1 MTLNI
6 RYFTQLFLSYVLT
19 LLVAVVGLS
28 FLTGSHF
35 KGYIETTTIQNL
47 TRQLGYLESLK
58 VTNSNQISN
67 ALQTVQSLT
76 DYSLRLTIIKQ
87 NGQVF
92 YDSENNST
100 TMDNHLNRPEVISA
114 KDAGFGSAIRYSKTL
129 GKTLVYVAKKTGE
142 GQIYRLAI
150 PVNYINSEWG
160 RLSKTF
166 GVYTLIIFIFCLLVT
181 YFMSRWISA
190 PLKWTA
196 KTLRR
201 INEHKF
207 EKVKPKRSIVKE
219 INTVNDRLLEV
230 STNIS
235 SYIQKVSK
243 EKEKKDIILNNMING
258 LVVVNDSLD
267 ILLLNKAARYLC
279 FEESSES
286 TPIKLERHP
295 QIFAYLKNLMGN
307 KSVEPI
313 EIVTTDQKQ
322 VLIIGS
328 IYTESEEPRG
338 ILIAQDITR
347 LKRLESTRQKFVA
360 NVSHELKTPITLIRT
375 MVETILNSKEKG
387 IEIPNE
393 LLNRALQ
400 HTDRLNSIIDDL
412 LHLSKLETGSGTLT
426 LEATPLNHIYDVV
439 EQQCLSKAQK
449 KKIALHFHLQRI
461 RWFTAMPI

>member
-19 LLVAVVGLS
+19 LLVAIIGLS

-47 TRQLGYLESLK
+47 SRQLGYLESLQI
-58 VTNSNQISN
+58 TNANQMSDG
-67 ALQTVQSLT
+67 LQTVQSLT

-87 NGQVF
+87 DGQVF
-92 YDSENNST
+92 FDSENNST
-100 TMDNHLNRPEVISA
+100 NMDNHLNRPEVISA
-114 KDAGFGSAIRYSKTL
+114 KDAGFGSAIRYSETL
-129 GKTLVYVAKKTGE
+129 GKTLVYVAKKTSD

-150 PVNYINSEWG
+150 PVNYINTQWG

-166 GVYTLIIFIFCLLVT
+166 GVYTLIIFVFCLLVT

-235 SYIQKVSK
+235 NFIQKVSK

-295 QIFAYLKNLMGN
+295 QIFAYLKNLM
-307 KSVEPI
+307 K
-313 EIVTTDQKQ
+313 
-322 VLIIGS
+322 
-328 IYTESEEPRG
+328 
-338 ILIAQDITR
+338 
-347 LKRLESTRQKFVA
+347 
-360 NVSHELKTPITLIRT
+360 
-375 MVETILNSKEKG
+375 
-387 IEIPNE
+387 
-393 LLNRALQ
+393 
-400 HTDRLNSIIDDL
+400 
-412 LHLSKLETGSGTLT
+412 
-426 LEATPLNHIYDVV
+426 
-439 EQQCLSKAQK
+439 
-449 KKIALHFHLQRI
+449 
-461 RWFTAMPI
+461 